1 MSETDPVKILTTL
14 QTIFSTEKIFDLLK
28 LPDKTVN
35 ELYSFKVKNKK
46 FIIKILTRPPISE
59 MDNFRLEKEANLMKR
74 FTSRNKTISSSSK
87 DSCFVPVPEIRYI
100 ENETKNIGYKFNIMS
115 FVEGQSLN
123 VAWEKMTTEVK
134 SQIIAEFAKIV
145 SNIHGLKFDM
155 FGDIEEYSCPRRF
168 YSLTNMLKTN
178 SRRYTGMLGTS
189 KLLPVKLVSQAQNFI
204 ESNLDKAKFV
214 ANPYLVHSDL
224 HPKNVIVIKQDTWKI
239 NAILDF
245 EWSYA
250 ADPLFDLFD
259 IEKDWMLDSDLL
271 KIFLN
276 NYSLDKKLDLDDYRL
291 EEKIFKMISL
301 LATIT
306 VGWVFFHPTEENI
319 TRVKDNISKIL
330 TSKV

>member
-1 MSETDPVKILTTL
+1 M
-14 QTIFSTEKIFDLLK
+14 DLH
-28 LPDKTVN
+28 
-35 ELYSFKVKNKK
+35 
-46 FIIKILTRPPISE
+46 
-59 MDNFRLEKEANLMKR
+59 RLEKEANLMKR
-74 FTSRNKTISSSSK
+74 FTSINFTTKGSSEESLE
-87 DSCFVPVPEIRYI
+87 VHVPEIIHI
-100 ENETKNIGYKFNIMS
+100 ENNTTDIGYKFIIMT
-115 FVEGQSLN
+115 FIEGEPVE
-123 VAWEKMTTEVK
+123 VIWEGITTSEK
-134 SQIIAEFAKIV
+134 TQIITEFARITR
-145 SNIHGLKFDM
+145 NLHNLKFDM

-168 YSLTNMLKTN
+168 YSLTSMLKAN
-178 SRRYTGMLGTS
+178 SRRYAGMLGTS
-189 KLLPVKLVSQAQNFI
+189 KLLPIKLVTQAQNFV
-204 ESNLDKAKFV
+204 ESNLDKTKFV
-214 ANPYLVHSDL
+214 ADPFLVHSDL
-224 HPKNVIVIKQDTWKI
+224 HPKNVIVTKQDTWKI

-250 ADPLFDLFD
+250 ADPIFDLFD

-306 VGWVFFHPTEENI
+306 VGWVFYHPTEENI